1 MEQKLH
7 TPEGVR
13 DIYNRECETKLTLQ
27 RKLGSVLHLY
37 GYQDIQTPTFEF
49 DDVFRKEIGSTS
61 TKELYRFFDRDGNI
75 LALRP
80 DITPSVARAAATL
93 FEGEDFPI
101 RLCYVGNTFI
111 NHSSYQGRLKENTQM
126 GAELIGLDS
135 VEADAEIIAMVVD
148 GLKKTGLTEFQVNI
162 GHIDFIQSL
171 LEATGLDAEE
181 KEEVRELISNRNYF
195 GVEEILDNRS
205 VKENIKEAFRTLPE
219 LTGGPEILEQ
229 AARVAPSADAR
240 LALARLQQIYRLLA
254 IYKSEDHVTFDLSMM
269 GSYGYYTGII
279 FRAYTYGTGDAV
291 VRGGRYDHLLEKFGK
306 NTPSI
311 GFAIIVD
318 ELMNALNRQKISVEA
333 SHRNLLVYTEET
345 RRWAIFL
352 ARDFREKGKNIEMLK
367 REQEDTREKYEKYG
381 KRSGIVSMLYLR
393 DDFKI
398 EMVNLRTGEEK
409 VIDAKKKR
417 R

>member
-80 DITPSVARAAATL
+80 DILLLSQELRRRCLRGRISRSGFVMWEIPLLIIPAIR
-93 FEGEDFPI
+93 EG
-101 RLCYVGNTFI
+101 
-111 NHSSYQGRLKENTQM
+111 LKKTQM

-135 VEADAEIIAMVVD
+135 VEADAEMIAMVVD

-171 LEATGLDAEE
+171 LEATGLEEE

-205 VKENIKEAFRTLPE
+205 VKENIKEAFRSSGTD
-219 LTGGPEILEQ
+219 GGPEFWNRPPGRTQRRRQ
-229 AARVAPSADAR
+229 AGACKI
-240 LALARLQQIYRLLA
+240 QQIYRLLDLQA
-254 IYKSEDHVTFDLSMM
+254 EDHVTFDLSMM

-279 FRAYTYGTGDAV
+279 FRAYTYGTGMPLSEAGDMITC
-291 VRGGRYDHLLEKFGK
+291 LKIWK

-318 ELMNALNRQKISVEA
+318 ELMNALNRQKISW
-333 SHRNLLVYTEET
+333 RLLTGIFSFTEET
-345 RRWAIFL
+345 RGGRFSCAGL
-352 ARDFREKGKNIEMLK
+352 SGKGKNIEMLK
-367 REQEDTREKYEKYG
+367 REQEDQEKNM
-381 KRSGIVSMLYLR
+381 RS
-393 DDFKI
+393 
-398 EMVNLRTGEEK
+398 TG
-409 VIDAKKKR
+409 KKR
-417 R
+417 HCQYAVSQR